1 MSIELKFVRRAKII
15 EREINTWLDRLC
27 FLLSYGFSEVL
38 SWKIFSERHTD
49 VLWYSTEKQERLS
62 ITIHEIIHADADTL
76 KT

>member
-15 EREINTWLDRLC
+15 EREIITWLDRLY

-38 SWKIFSERHTD
+38 SWKIFSERHTH

-62 ITIHEIIHADADTL
+62 ITIHEIIHADADAL